1 MSNTE
6 PNETQSTEN
15 LFADTNISMKSGHL
29 VKDAELI
36 GDGKFAKFRIAT
48 NKEFLD
54 TKDEVQNM
62 ANYFNIIVSSNLK
75 DAFAIAQDLK
85 KGDWVYIK
93 GEDSSRSIDT
103 VEGYKDTAV
112 TTFAYKVVLK
122 KEKTEQVP
130 DEGQASEAN
139 PQPA

>member
-6 PNETQSTEN
+6 TKETQSTEN

-54 TKDEVQNM
+54 VKGEVQNM
-62 ANYFNIIVSSNLK
+62 ANYFNVIVSSNLK
-75 DAFAIAQDLK
+75 DAFAVAQDLK

-122 KEKTEQVP
+122 KEKTEQVNDDTQP
-130 DEGQASEAN
+130 EAT